1 MIFLFV
7 VFWRKR
13 KSSRQSNISD
23 DVSKFF
29 FIKIWWFM
37 LKKRYISALLVLAYH
52 VLSYLS
58 RVTSMCFFC
67 VACIM
72 FIEFTFFFYCSYKKI
87 LFEGWGSYSP
97 VLFSQY
103 LFDLKFYWITCHHNK
118 AEKLPKCNVKCK
130 GVYLKGTNFRWF
142 NQQVFFS
149 DHLRTKAY
157 IKIFTFP
164 DSQDYMFFN
173 NQHLF

>member
-1 MIFLFV
+1 MIHVEEEIYF
-7 VFWRKR
+7 R
-13 KSSRQSNISD
+13 STSPSISCI
-23 DVSKFF
+23 VL
-29 FIKIWWFM
+29 FIKGNKYVFLLCCLYNVHWI
-37 LKKRYISALLVLAYH
+37 YI
-52 VLSYLS
+52 
-58 RVTSMCFFC
+58 
-67 VACIM
+67 
-72 FIEFTFFFYCSYKKI
+72 FFYCSYKKI

-130 GVYLKGTNFRWF
+130 GVYLKGTNSRWF

-164 DSQDYMFFN
+164 DSQDYMIFN
-173 NQHLF
+173 NQCLF

>member
-67 VACIM
+67 VAWIM
-72 FIEFTFFFYCSYKKI
+72 FTEFTFFYCSYEKI
-87 LFEGWGSYSP
+87 LFEVWGSYSP

-118 AEKLPKCNVKCK
+118 AGKLPKCNVNVKEFN
-130 GVYLKGTNFRWF
+130 LKGLIFADLINRY
-142 NQQVFFS
+142 FS
-149 DHLRTKAY
+149 VTTWEQRHT
-157 IKIFTFP
+157 
-164 DSQDYMFFN
+164 
-173 NQHLF
+173 